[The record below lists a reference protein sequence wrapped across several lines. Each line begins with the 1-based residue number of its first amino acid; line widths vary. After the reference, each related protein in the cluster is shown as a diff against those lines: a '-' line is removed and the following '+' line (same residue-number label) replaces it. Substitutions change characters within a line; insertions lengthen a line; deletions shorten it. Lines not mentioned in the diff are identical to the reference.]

1 MSKNS
6 NEEILIS
13 LTTILKDT
21 FAEPDLSIDFETS
34 AEDVDEWD
42 SLSHIELI
50 SNIESHY
57 RVRFALG
64 ELQDLKNI
72 GDMIELIKLKSKS

>member
-1 MSKNS
+1 MTNDEVL
-6 NEEILIS
+6 NS

-21 FAEPDLSIDFETS
+21 FDEQNLNINLETS
-34 AEDVDEWD
+34 AEDIDEWD

-50 SNIESHY
+50 SNIEKHY
-57 RVRFALG
+57 KVRFALG

-72 GDMIELIKLKSKS
+72 GDMVELIKEKSSK

>member
-1 MSKNS
+1 MST
-6 NEEILIS
+6 EAILTS

-21 FAEPDLSIDFETS
+21 FDEQDLSINLETS
-34 AEDVDEWD
+34 AEDIDEWD

-57 RVRFALG
+57 KVRFALG

-72 GDMIELIKLKSKS
+72 GDMINLIQEKS

>member
-1 MSKNS
+1 MS
-6 NEEILIS
+6 EEILNNLATIMKNTFNEDD
-13 LTTILKDT
+13 LKITVETT
-21 FAEPDLSIDFETS
+21 
-34 AEDVDEWD
+34 AEDIDEWD

-57 RVRFALG
+57 GIRFALG

-72 GDMIELIKLKSKS
+72 GDMISLIQSKN

>member
-1 MSKNS
+1 MNK
-6 NEEILIS
+6 EEILAS
-13 LTTILKDT
+13 VATILKDT
-21 FAEPDLSIDFETS
+21 FDEQSLIITNETS

-50 SNIESHY
+50 SNIESHFK
-57 RVRFALG
+57 VRFALG

-72 GDMIELIKLKSKS
+72 GDMVELIASKN

>member
-1 MSKNS
+1 MT
-6 NEEILIS
+6 NEEILTG
-13 LTTILKDT
+13 LTTILRDT
-21 FAEPDLSIDFETS
+21 FDEQGLQISNETS
-34 AEDVDEWD
+34 AEDIDEWD

-57 RVRFALG
+57 KVRFALG

-72 GDMIELIKLKSKS
+72 GDMVELIRNKAQS

>member
-1 MSKNS
+1 MTR
-6 NEEILIS
+6 EEILAS
-13 LTTILKDT
+13 LTDIMKDT
-21 FAEPDLSIDFETS
+21 FDEQDLSISLETS
-34 AEDVDEWD
+34 AEDIDEWD

-57 RVRFALG
+57 GIRFALG

-72 GDMIELIKLKSKS
+72 GDMIELIQSKS